1 MRLQALARANLLT
14 WIKRLLTRRKPRV
27 FLGTTA
33 VLPRT
38 DIKRHFE
45 SIVAGAVIELDTSLQ
60 SALTHLFSMPLL
72 TARDDPLDDDRVL
85 DVIVTHHQAG
95 GAELI
100 TLDEMAIPLA
110 WRPQV
115 TVTARLSDVET
126 NTPINTYVVTEKQP
140 WLPFIK
146 FQGKLPDF
154 EQLLWGAVFD
164 NKIVT
169 RLLYRACTKVLTLVK
184 KDLK

>member
-1 MRLQALARANLLT
+1 MIA
-14 WIKRLLTRRKPRV
+14 WIKRLLFGRKPRV
-27 FLGTTA
+27 FLGVTA

-38 DIKRHFE
+38 DVKRHFE
-45 SIVAGAVIELDTSLQ
+45 EIVAGSVVELDTSLQ
-60 SALTHLFSMPLL
+60 SALTHLFSAPPL
-72 TARDDPLDDDRVL
+72 TARNDPLDDDRVL

-100 TLDEMAIPLA
+100 PFDDYAIPLA

-126 NTPINTYVVTEKQP
+126 NAPINTYVVTQRQP
-140 WLPFIK
+140 WMPFIES
-146 FQGKLPDF
+146 QARLPDF
-154 EQLLWGAVFD
+154 EELLWGPVFD

-169 RLLYRACTKVLTLVK
+169 RLLYRACKKVLTLVK